1 MEDHA
6 SEKKERLLAALDS
19 GMVMVHLDARRPG
32 VVVPSHLARMAHL
45 HLNLSYNFP
54 GRDLTVDGWG
64 ICSTLSFS
72 GERFRVSIPWSA
84 LFGICSHVSHEEW
97 LFPDDLPAELAGM
110 PVPVPPIRRR
120 VVARAVALR
129 EIPGE
134 RRHDSNEDGGE
145 TDRPCGRGH
154 LRVVK

>member
-32 VVVPSHLARMAHL
+32 VGVPAHLARMAHL

-64 ICSTLSFS
+64 IRSTLSFS
-72 GERFRVSIPWSA
+72 GQKFRVSIPWTA

-110 PVPVPPIRRR
+110 PIPVPPIRRR
-120 VVARAVALR
+120 AGLRAVALR
-129 EIPGE
+129 GLDGE
-134 RRHDSNEDGGE
+134 GNGSSSDQDSVPRCRD
-145 TDRPCGRGH
+145 H
-154 LRVVK
+154 LRLIK